1 MSYKMERKGRYAGKL
16 GMQYKYFGLDTKEA
30 AFDAKNRTISGYAAV
45 FGNRDKAG
53 DVLLKGC
60 FAKSIRER
68 GPESTANDKILML
81 WMHDMSE
88 PIGKVVKLEEDDKG
102 LYFEAK
108 IDEIE
113 LGDRAIN
120 QLESGTLNQF
130 SIGYSYV
137 WENCEWEDDT
147 NTLYVKEVKL
157 YELSVVSIGCNA
169 ETEYLGLKSAED
181 YDEAYEKLERELQQA
196 CQHMSTT
203 KQQRIM
209 TIVAKA
215 MSLAASRPEGVKTIP
230 PGKRGADGG
239 GRRENKSIF
248 DKLKLKEV

>member
-1 MSYKMERKGRYAGKL
+1 MERKGRYTGKV

-68 GPESTANDKILML
+68 GPESTANNKILML

-108 IDEIE
+108 IDDIE
-113 LGDRAIN
+113 LGDRAIK

-137 WENCEWEDDT
+137 WENCRWDNDT
-147 NTLYVKEVKL
+147 DTTYVGEVKL

-209 TIVAKA
+209 TLLAKA

-230 PGKRGADGG
+230 PGKREADGG

>member
-1 MSYKMERKGRYAGKL
+1 MSYKMERKGRYTGKV
-16 GMQYKYFGLDTKEA
+16 GMQYKYFGLQMKKED
-30 AFDAKNRTISGYAAV
+30 FDEKSRTISGYAAV

-53 DVLLKGC
+53 DVLVKGC
-60 FAKSIRER
+60 FSKSIRER
-68 GPESTANDKILML
+68 GPESQANDKILLL

-88 PIGKVVKLEEDDKG
+88 PIGKVMRLEEDERG

-113 LGDRAIN
+113 LGDRAIK

-181 YDEAYEKLERELQQA
+181 YEEAYAKLDKEVNQL
-196 CQHMSTT
+196 CSTLST
-203 KQQRIM
+203 GKQQKIM
-209 TIVAKA
+209 TLLAKA

>member
-1 MSYKMERKGRYAGKL
+1 MNRKGKYEGKL

-30 AFDAKNRTISGYAAV
+30 AFDAKSRTISGYAAV

-53 DVLLKGC
+53 DVLIKGC
-60 FAKSIRER
+60 FGKSIRER
-68 GPESTANDKILML
+68 GPESAANDKILLL

-88 PIGKVVKLEEDDKG
+88 PIGKIVKLEEDEKG

-113 LGDRAIN
+113 LGDRAIK

-137 WENCEWEDDT
+137 WDSCEWDYEDD
-147 NTLYVKEVKL
+147 TLYVKEVKL
-157 YELSVVSIGCNA
+157 YEISVVSIGCNA

-196 CQHMSTT
+196 CQHMGTA

-209 TIVAKA
+209 AIVTKA
-215 MSLAASRPEGVKTIP
+215 MSLAASRPEGVKDLTP
-230 PGKRGADGG
+230 AKREADGRG
-239 GRRENKSIF
+239 KDRDKKSIF
-248 DKLKLKEV
+248 DKLKMKSDE

>member
-1 MSYKMERKGRYAGKL
+1 MSYKMERKGRYTGKV
-16 GMQYKYFGLDTKEA
+16 GMQYKYFGLQLKKED
-30 AFDAKNRTISGYAAV
+30 FDEKSRTISGYAAV

-53 DVLLKGC
+53 DVLVKGC
-60 FAKSIRER
+60 FSKSIRER
-68 GPESTANDKILML
+68 GPESQANDKILLL

-88 PIGKVVKLEEDDKG
+88 PIGKVMKLEEDERG

-113 LGDRAIN
+113 LGDRAIK

-169 ETEYLGLKSAED
+169 ETEYLGRSVCQAGQRSEPAVFDTEHRKATED
-181 YDEAYEKLERELQQA
+181 NDNIGQGNVTCRQQA
-196 CQHMSTT
+196 
-203 KQQRIM
+203 
-209 TIVAKA
+209 
-215 MSLAASRPEGVKTIP
+215 
-230 PGKRGADGG
+230 
-239 GRRENKSIF
+239 GRRENHSTWQAGSRRRRQAR
-248 DKLKLKEV
+248 E